1 MHGGFGSEGRK
12 GPFASLY
19 TITSLSRLLLSTSGL
34 PLTCVNVGKL
44 YWHTTV
50 CRLTGHPSCLSRPSE
65 CINHKENLDMQL
77 RRRQQAVTVGGAV
90 VAMALG
96 LAACSSSST
105 TPAAS
110 TSTPAGSGSSPAS
123 TPASSA
129 AATASGTINAAG
141 STFQLNFQQAAIA
154 AFKSVD
160 PNITVNYAG
169 VGSGTGREDL
179 YKNTVLFAG
188 SDSPIPS
195 KEASEVPAGATVL
208 YFPVQV
214 GPIAIAYNLSGVTG
228 LKLDATVLAQ
238 IFQGQI
244 TTWNNSAIAALN
256 PGAKLPSTAITLAV
270 RSDSSGTTANFSQYL
285 VDAAGS
291 AWKLGTSSIVKWPS
305 TARAGSGGSGVAS
318 IVKSTPGAIGYVDFS
333 TATASGLS
341 AATIKNSAGD
351 WVAPSVASA
360 TAAASHVTPAANLTF
375 LAVDQPG
382 ATSYPITYQSWDLVY
397 AKQPTANDAALLKA
411 YLGYLLSST
420 GQQLLTSINLAPL
433 PASIDSAATTQL
445 SQITS

>member
-1 MHGGFGSEGRK
+1 
-12 GPFASLY
+12 
-19 TITSLSRLLLSTSGL
+19 
-34 PLTCVNVGKL
+34 
-44 YWHTTV
+44 
-50 CRLTGHPSCLSRPSE
+50 
-65 CINHKENLDMQL
+65 MQL

-105 TPAAS
+105 TPAAAG
-110 TSTPAGSGSSPAS
+110 STPAGSGSSPAS

-129 AATASGTINAAG
+129 PAASGTINAAG
-141 STFQLNFQQAAIA
+141 STFQLNFQQDAIA

-160 PNITVNYAG
+160 PSITVNYAG
-169 VGSGTGREDL
+169 VGSGTGRADL
-179 YKNTVLFAG
+179 YKSTVLFAG

-214 GPIAIAYNLSGVTG
+214 GPIAIAYNLSGIKG
-228 LKLDATVLAQ
+228 LKLDAAVLSQ

-256 PGAKLPSTAITLAV
+256 PGVNLPSTSITLAV

-291 AWKLGTSSIVKWPS
+291 AWKLGTSSLVKWPS
-305 TARAGSGGSGVAS
+305 TARAGSGGSGEAS

-351 WVAPSVASA
+351 WVAPSTASA
-360 TAAASHVTPAANLTF
+360 AAAASQVTPAANLTF

-397 AKQPTANDAALLKA
+397 AKQPNANDVALLKA

-420 GQQLLTSINLAPL
+420 GQALLTSLNLSPL
-433 PASIDSAATTQL
+433 PTSIDSAAVAQL